1 MFKIKPNQKQLNKY
15 FTNANLLNNIPKKW
29 KDFAPL
35 TRIKSGKG
43 FTQFTPWDYQLE
55 IERLIQTH
63 SYLLIA
69 KGRQLGA
76 SETVISICLHQALLT
91 AGKSCLI
98 ISKTATDTFALAKRS
113 RDMIQSLNLKLVYDS
128 LSEMKFDNGSVLY
141 FRSGADAGRGLPS
154 CEFIVFD
161 EFAFYQGSNDEMS
174 WSSALPSTEMLDGAE
189 KVIIISTPNGNQNL
203 FYKFLIENNGNVN
216 ALEFIDEVRNG
227 KRPGFSY
234 WIDDTGWCKCALHW
248 RSHPLYSKRTNY
260 LEWVAIKK
268 KISRSKLLRE
278 YDIDFSSGERSWLDE
293 ELIYA
298 CATGKLQE
306 PLINEDGEITANYL
320 ISIDPAGKGRDYL
333 CCLILL
339 EIDNFLEV
347 VAMHRGRRSGFDR
360 HLSKIGELIQTY
372 KPIKGII
379 ETNSMGILYSDKLT
393 TDYPNVQWENI
404 NTGSNNRELI
414 LDRLAVKIE
423 QKRIKYPSGIISEE
437 LENLERN
444 DNGKIEAARGQHDD
458 ACFALAFACYLS
470 SLQIPKP
477 KSTFEGLYF
486 K

>member
-1 MFKIKPNQKQLNKY
+1 MLYPKFHKY
-15 FTNANLLNNIPKKW
+15 TKVIDKNLVIPEQW

-43 FTQFTPWDYQLE
+43 FTQFVPWDYQLE
-55 IERLIQTH
+55 IERLIQIH

-76 SETVISICLHQALLT
+76 SETVISICLHQSLLT
-91 AGKSCLI
+91 SGKSCLI

-128 LSEMKFDNGSVLY
+128 LSEMRFDNGSVLY

-161 EFAFYQGSNDEMS
+161 EFAFYQGSNDELS

-203 FYKFLIENNGNVN
+203 FYKFLIENNGIVN
-216 ALEFIDEVRNG
+216 ALEFINNVREG
-227 KRPGFSY
+227 KKPGFSY
-234 WIDDTGWCKCALHW
+234 WIDDTKWCKIALHW
-248 RSHPLYSKRTNY
+248 RCHPIYSKRENY
-260 LEWVAIKK
+260 LEWVSTKK

-278 YDIDFSSGERSWLDE
+278 YDIDFTSGERSWLDE

-298 CATGKLQE
+298 CATGTFQE
-306 PLINEDGEITANYL
+306 PIIDENVKYL

-333 CCLILL
+333 CCLIIL
-339 EIDNFLEV
+339 ETDNILEV
-347 VAMHRGRRSGFDR
+347 VAMHRGRRAGFDR
-360 HLSKIGELIQTY
+360 HLSKISELIKAY
-372 KPIKGII
+372 KPVKGIV
-379 ETNSMGILYSDKLT
+379 ETNSMGILYSDRLT
-393 TDYPNVQWENI
+393 ADYPDVQWETV

-423 QKRIKYPSGIISEE
+423 QKHIKYPSGIISEE
-437 LENLERN
+437 LESLERN

-458 ACFALAFACYLS
+458 TCFALAFGCYLS
-470 SLQIPKP
+470 TLKVEKP
-477 KSTFEGLYF
+477 KSLFEGLYV
-486 K
+486 